1 MKPVSFLVLLMGLLL
16 ARGSLAAVCQN
27 TNGSPA
33 TVDYDLTTTL
43 TAAQNQAGTTTQLSK
58 NQDVNVQAVCPA
70 GSSDSG
76 RTYRSYV
83 ASSSIVETNGDWKYM
98 QLDGAYLEGAMRIED
113 SAAGEFYPPMDY
125 VYMGYDANVNNG
137 SPFPVHD
144 SNLVF
149 QLKVVKPFIG
159 TVNIEPKTMFNV
171 YVTTTGDDPL
181 SNVVYSI
188 VYSGSVTVPQSCEI
202 NAGQTILVDFGS
214 LYSGGFNRAGE
225 KPTGVRKKRF
235 TVPVKCSGVDSQ
247 VNLSLRLIATADSHL
262 SQAIASDNPDVGV
275 VVESSDGAVLTPND
289 ASSVEPFTTDEYGR
303 ATISLQ
309 AYPVSTTGQTPA
321 EGAFTALANLRVDFD

>member
-1 MKPVSFLVLLMGLLL
+1 MTP
-16 ARGSLAAVCQN
+16 
-27 TNGSPA
+27 
-33 TVDYDLTTTL
+33 TL
-43 TAAQNQAGTTTQLSK
+43 TMARL
-58 NQDVNVQAVCPA
+58 
-70 GSSDSG
+70 
-76 RTYRSYV
+76 
-83 ASSSIVETNGDWKYM
+83 
-98 QLDGAYLEGAMRIED
+98 
-113 SAAGEFYPPMDY
+113 
-125 VYMGYDANVNNG
+125 
-137 SPFPVHD
+137 FPVHD

-202 NAGQTILVDFGS
+202 NAGQTILVDFWLAVQRRLQSRRGK
-214 LYSGGFNRAGE
+214 

-262 SQAIASDNPDVGV
+262 SRGHC
-275 VVESSDGAVLTPND
+275 L
-289 ASSVEPFTTDEYGR
+289 
-303 ATISLQ
+303 
-309 AYPVSTTGQTPA
+309 
-321 EGAFTALANLRVDFD
+321 